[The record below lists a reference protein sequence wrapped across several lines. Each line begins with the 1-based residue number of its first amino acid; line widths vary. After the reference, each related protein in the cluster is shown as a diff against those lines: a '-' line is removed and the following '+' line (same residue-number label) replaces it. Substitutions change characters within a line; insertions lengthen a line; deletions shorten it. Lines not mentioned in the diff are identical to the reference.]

1 MNGIGNSYAQDI
13 LFRARISPRRK
24 IPDIP
29 ATEREQLYRAIQ
41 ETVQLAIEAGG
52 REDERDLFD
61 RPGGYH
67 RLMSSQTAGTPC
79 PVCGTMI
86 EKMAYL
92 GGACYLCPQCQ
103 Q

>member
-13 LFRARISPRRK
+13 LFRARLSPRRK
-24 IPDIP
+24 IPDITL
-29 ATEREQLYRAIQ
+29 AERERLYHAIQ
-41 ETVQLAIEAGG
+41 ETVSQAIQAGG

-61 RPGGYH
+61 RPGGYR

-79 PVCGTMI
+79 PVCGSTI
-86 EKMAYL
+86 EKIAYL

-103 Q
+103 K